1 MDPCQVSHEIQV
13 CLLSLEHFVLERTG
27 QFDDVVEVGRLVIT
41 PTKAYCLPPT
51 MELSNRVL
59 KKYKHVLDRFL
70 QVTLMEEGMHNLNRK
85 VLTYYAANHQRT
97 AIFQRVKS
105 ISSNG
110 FYLYGQRYSFLAFS
124 AKPIEGYSRYV
135 AEMRKKDMNICSP
148 FGSS

>member
-1 MDPCQVSHEIQV
+1 M
-13 CLLSLEHFVLERTG
+13 G
-27 QFDDVVEVGRLVIT
+27 
-41 PTKAYCLPPT
+41 
-51 MELSNRVL
+51 
-59 KKYKHVLDRFL
+59 
-70 QVTLMEEGMHNLNRK
+70 EGMHSLNRK

-148 FGSS
+148 FGSSKKKPTRGATSFSRRSKTKQWRSDIASV